1 MANKLW
7 TKNYTL
13 LIVATVLGSAGG
25 VASSFALSFLVF
37 DETGSTLAAALLI
50 ALQLV
55 PAFLIPLVAAPLMDR
70 YPRKP
75 FLVAG
80 DAVNGVLYALAGLY
94 LLKCEF
100 SYAAYLGFS
109 LLINTLGIFDGL
121 AYNSLYPNLIP
132 EGCEQKGYAVSGTL
146 YPVVKVLMTPVAAVL
161 YDAVGV
167 GVILLAQGGLSLL
180 AALVES
186 RIEIREP
193 DRSGGE
199 RFSFKRWKG
208 DLREAWEY
216 LRREKGIRAI
226 YTYMSVTNGV
236 AYGYSPI
243 LVAFF
248 RSTPGFSL
256 VMYSAF
262 SVAEFAGRTIGGFL
276 HYHVKLPK
284 DKQFGFAFFVYQ
296 FYDLM
301 ELILLWV
308 SYPFMLLSRVA
319 TGFLGVNSAAMR
331 EAAVQR
337 YIPDELRAKLNA
349 FMDMLISFSTAALGL
364 LIGLLGEVMD
374 YRLCVTLCALLS
386 GTTCWLTIWRKRKYV
401 RKIYQPEVQNSE
413 A

>member
-1 MANKLW
+1 MPNKLW
-7 TKNYTL
+7 NRNYTL
-13 LIVATVLGSAGG
+13 LITATVLGSAGA

-50 ALQLV
+50 ALQLI
-55 PAFLIPLVAAPLMDR
+55 PAFIIPLLAAPLMDR

-80 DAVNGVLYALAGLY
+80 DAVNGVLYTLAGWY

-109 LLINTLGIFDGL
+109 LLLHTLGTFDDL
-121 AYNSLYPNLIP
+121 AYNSLYPNLIA

-146 YPVVKVLMTPVAAVL
+146 YPVVKVIMTPVAAVL
-161 YDAVGV
+161 YDAVGG
-167 GVILLAQGGLSLL
+167 GVILLVQGGLSLL

-186 RIEIREP
+186 RIRIDEP

-208 DLREAWEY
+208 DLGEAMRY
-216 LRREKGIRAI
+216 LKKEKGLRAI
-226 YTYMSVTNGV
+226 YTYMAVTNGV

-248 RSTPGFSL
+248 RTAPGFSM

-262 SVAEFAGRTIGGFL
+262 SVAEFAGRTIGGLL

-284 DKQFGFAFFVYQ
+284 EKQFGFAFFVYQ

-331 EAAVQR
+331 EAAIQS

-349 FMDMLISFSTAALGL
+349 FDSMIISFSTAV
-364 LIGLLGEVMD
+364 IGLLVGAMGEMMD
-374 YRLCVTLCALLS
+374 YRLCVTLCATVS
-386 GTTCWLTIWRKRKYV
+386 MSTCWLTIWRKRKDV
-401 RKIYQPEVQNSE
+401 RKIYQHEKSSE